1 MTTWFDTEWDY
12 GFAKGLD
19 TLIQSVERLRNE
31 QPKRLFPAHGP
42 VIRNAA
48 AQLETYTHR
57 LVEFRAAYVRG
68 YPVFDS
74 KPEERDAISTP
85 TPVPLIS
92 KVTPH
97 LYKLSHQTQ
106 GRNFAII
113 VADSGKGLV
122 LDCGLLPAAQLE
134 EIIVGMRAH
143 LGLKEIDAFW
153 ISHMH
158 GDHFLLG
165 PMLREKYGAKAWT
178 LDMIADRCEHPR
190 NYDYAALVSAYS
202 DGFDGMAIDRRIKPG
217 ERIDWEGLTLQ
228 VDWMPGQTEFGCCLW
243 LELDGKR
250 IAFTG
255 DNLFGNAHDPSQDGH
270 EAVVARNSAIPEE
283 GYLYAADY
291 LTKLKPDIIMGSH
304 SYVMHDPAAF
314 IERYRDWALKIIRLY
329 KQLLPDDNYEF
340 LFDPYWVSAAPY
352 RVDLSSQNSA
362 KVEVTVR
369 NFRNKAIR
377 YRILLQTPPGI
388 SATPHILEGEV
399 PPLAR
404 IQIPVQLTIERSQT
418 LQPLELIPFD
428 ITLDQ
433 QRYGQWF
440 DFLVKTQN

>member
-1 MTTWFDTEWDY
+1 
-12 GFAKGLD
+12 
-19 TLIQSVERLRNE
+19 
-31 QPKRLFPAHGP
+31 
-42 VIRNAA
+42 
-48 AQLETYTHR
+48 
-57 LVEFRAAYVRG
+57 
-68 YPVFDS
+68 
-74 KPEERDAISTP
+74 
-85 TPVPLIS
+85 
-92 KVTPH
+92 
-97 LYKLSHQTQ
+97 
-106 GRNFAII
+106 
-113 VADSGKGLV
+113 
-122 LDCGLLPAAQLE
+122 
-134 EIIVGMRAH
+134 MRTH
-143 LGLKEIDAFW
+143 LGLKDIDAFW

-202 DGFDGMAIDRRIKPG
+202 DGFDGMSIDRRIKPG
-217 ERIDWEGLTLQ
+217 ERISWEGLTLQ

-291 LTKLKPDIIMGSH
+291 LAKLKPDIIMGSH

-314 IERYRDWALKIIRLY
+314 IERYRDWAHKIIRLY

-369 NFRNKAIR
+369 NFRNKAVR
-377 YRILLQTPPGI
+377 HRILLQTPPGI
-388 SATPHILEGEV
+388 SASPQILEGEV
-399 PPLAR
+399 PPHAR

-440 DFLVKTQN
+440 DFLVRTQPL